1 MREQRTDKS
10 VEAEVELLMA
20 FCKRYP
26 LKWIVVYSNVNCE
39 RRAFRG
45 LMAKGIFAWL
55 PERLVERKQGR
66 SNKKYTV
73 RKPLFSR
80 YILVG
85 LDTNLGQTVDDVLAC
100 DGVEGIVKITQNG
113 TAHALTADEVARVMA
128 ELSKQPDI
136 KDGTIIMIG
145 DVLGIIV
152 GPFSGN
158 ELKVTAYEE
167 GSSRVTGDV
176 SVLGGKTS
184 VEIDVD
190 HLKKSA

>member
-55 PERLVERKQGR
+55 PERTVERLQGR
-66 SNKKYTV
+66 MRRKFTV
-73 RKPLFSR
+73 RKPLFTR
-80 YILVG
+80 YVLVG
-85 LDTNLGQTVDDVLAC
+85 LDPSLGQTVDDVCAC
-100 DGVEGIVKITQNG
+100 DGVEGVVKITQNG
-113 TAHALTADEVARVMA
+113 VARSLAVEEVTRLMA
-128 ELSKQPDI
+128 ELSKQPNI
-136 KDGTIIMIG
+136 KDGTIIKI
-145 DVLGIIV
+145 DDTFQIIV
-152 GPFSGN
+152 GPFAGF
-158 ELKVTAYEE
+158 ELKATAYAE